1 MPPIESL
8 FTALNISA
16 SGLTA
21 QRKKLDAIASNIANV
36 NTTRTEE
43 GTPYRRKMVV
53 FEAQKIPAFEKVL
66 RESRTRLEITDRR
79 HFPFKKVVRVF
90 SNNTDGVEAYVQDD
104 QTDYR
109 RVYDPDHPDA
119 DAEGY
124 VYYPN
129 INMVSEM
136 VEMISA
142 SRSYEANLTS
152 IETAKR
158 IANESLN
165 I

>member
-16 SGLTA
+16 SGLSA
-21 QRKKLDAIASNIANV
+21 QRKKLDAIASNIANA
-36 NTTRTEE
+36 NTTRTPE
-43 GTPYRRKMVV
+43 GTPYQKKIAV
-53 FEAQKIPAFEKVL
+53 FEAQQIPAFEKVL
-66 RESRTRLEITDRR
+66 RESRTKLEITDRR

-90 SNNTDGVEAYVQDD
+90 SNDTEGVRAEIQNEP
-104 QTDYR
+104 TEYR
-109 RVYDPDHPDA
+109 RVYDPEHPDA

-158 IANESLN
+158 IANEALN